1 MNKLD
6 LSDNKNRILPKL
18 LTLQAQQAG
27 TTEFLI
33 TDERRLTFAEAEQL
47 ANAMAA
53 GLRELGVQK
62 DDRVAFYLDNGWE
75 PVLIALAVNKLGA
88 VWVPLNTDYKGA
100 WLSETI
106 ERSRCTGAAAMPVT
120 PWAASPCGAFALKR
134 AMAMATSS

>member
-18 LTLQAQQAG
+18 LTLQAEQAG

-62 DDRVAFYLDNGWE
+62 DDRVAF
-75 PVLIALAVNKLGA
+75 
-88 VWVPLNTDYKGA
+88 
-100 WLSETI
+100 
-106 ERSRCTGAAAMPVT
+106 
-120 PWAASPCGAFALKR
+120 
-134 AMAMATSS
+134 